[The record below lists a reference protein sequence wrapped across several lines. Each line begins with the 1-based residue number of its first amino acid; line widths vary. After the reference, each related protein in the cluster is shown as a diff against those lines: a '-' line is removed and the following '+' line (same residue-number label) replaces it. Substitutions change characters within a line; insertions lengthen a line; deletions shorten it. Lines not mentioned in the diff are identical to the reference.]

1 MSLSFGEIL
10 HQLIGDKH
18 SIFLMGLNNPFGD
31 AGFRNR
37 PHYLSLSGDAIDRKI
52 LEQRHRESNQ
62 HCRFGFFFSFF
73 KLYTIK
79 FVWAKYKIYILIQF
93 NIYI

>member
-18 SIFLMGLNNPFGD
+18 PLFLMGLNNPFGG

-52 LEQRHRESNQ
+52 L
-62 HCRFGFFFSFF
+62 
-73 KLYTIK
+73 
-79 FVWAKYKIYILIQF
+79 
-93 NIYI
+93 